1 MAPRTFEEKIVDWI
15 NSGKSLEEV
24 EAYVDSLE
32 DQGVLHMYEID
43 RIMTHVDK
51 LRKKSK

>member
-1 MAPRTFEEKIVDWI
+1 MASKTFEEKIVDWI
-15 NSGKSLEEV
+15 REGKSLSEI
-24 EAYVDSLE
+24 EAYIDSLE

-43 RIMTHVDK
+43 RIMTHLDK